1 MNNFEIIKQ
10 NLLKYNF
17 NDIDDCKKISEGSN
31 SEIFLG
37 VLNNN
42 QVIVKM
48 IKQKLKYKRVANQEF
63 NNELNILSKTN
74 HKNII
79 NLIGYGNKPRLFVI
93 LEYLG
98 QGTLTSFLKT
108 KINSNIKCIAIFL
121 DIAKSLDYLH
131 NLVSSDKM
139 IIHRD
144 LKPDNIIL
152 SDNNEIKLL
161 DFGLSKEVKKTDNI
175 NDVYKMSGNTG
186 SLRYM
191 APEVILSKPYN
202 WSIDV
207 YSFGIMFWQMYT
219 KLLPFEGFS
228 KQDMVDKVAIDRHRP
243 SLKKIK
249 NNEIKNL
256 INSCWDDNL
265 ELRPTFNFIKNKLE
279 TILSNINYETSS
291 NDDNNCCFKLI

>member
-1 MNNFEIIKQ
+1 MNDLKINKQ

-17 NDIDDCKKISEGSN
+17 YDIDDCKKISVGSN

-42 QVIVKM
+42 QVVVKM
-48 IKQKLKYKRVANQEF
+48 IKQKLIYKRVANQEF

-79 NLIGYGNKPRLFVI
+79 NLIGYGNKPRLFII

-108 KINSNIKCIAIFL
+108 KLNSNIKCIEIFL

-131 NLVSSDKM
+131 NLMSNDIM

-144 LKPDNIIL
+144 LKPDNIVL
-152 SDNNEIKLL
+152 TDNNEIKLL

-191 APEVILSKPYN
+191 APEVILNKQYN

-228 KQDMVDKVAIDRHRP
+228 KKDMTDKVAIERHRP
-243 SLKKIK
+243 SLKKIE
-249 NNEIKNL
+249 NDELKNL
-256 INSCWDDNL
+256 INLCWNDNS
-265 ELRPTFNFIKNKLE
+265 ELRPTFNFIKEKLK
-279 TILSNINYETSS
+279 TILSNIKYETSS
-291 NDDNNCCFKLI
+291 NVDNNCCFNWI